1 MSRRQP
7 RRSIWP
13 PFLYALQ
20 GIRTSVREEA
30 HMRFHLF
37 AAALVIVMAL
47 LLDIDK
53 NGWLWLIASIVGVLT
68 SEMFNSAIE
77 RAVDLA
83 TAERHPVAKAA
94 KDIAAGAVLVASL
107 GAAAIGLIVLGPPL
121 WHWLA
126 QR

>member
-1 MSRRQP
+1 
-7 RRSIWP
+7 
-13 PFLYALQ
+13 
-20 GIRTSVREEA
+20 
-30 HMRFHLF
+30 MRFHLF